1 MEATTHQKAE
11 RTYDVR
17 IVSHPKVQKALNIEQ
32 RKRHKATNYV
42 GPEPRKID
50 ILADWVEEK
59 ADLIIKDDSE

>member
-1 MEATTHQKAE
+1 METSTTQKAE

-17 IVSHPKVQKALNIEQ
+17 IISHPKVRKALTIEQ
-32 RKRHKATNYV
+32 NKRYEAANHT

-59 ADLIIKDDSE
+59 ADSIISGDSE